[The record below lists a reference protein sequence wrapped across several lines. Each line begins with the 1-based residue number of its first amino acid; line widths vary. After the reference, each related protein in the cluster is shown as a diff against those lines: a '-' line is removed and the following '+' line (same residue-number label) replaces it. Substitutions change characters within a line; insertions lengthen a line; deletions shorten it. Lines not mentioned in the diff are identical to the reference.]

1 MPDSRVYVASTVA
14 VGLVAMAHAALTWPL
29 RAVVALFVG
38 GATVAFVAEA
48 VAIRLGWLEHHVDP
62 QVLGVPPYALFGWTG
77 LIYVAFRVA
86 LLVTDGRTAVVAGAA
101 LAAGYDALNDHR
113 GVEAGPVV
121 PKINDVKI
129 ILCLPNSSLI
139 YGTDPDSKV
148 IGFGRRPS
156 PSRTRH
162 SVRPLGPDRRAHYT
176 GLAEY

>member
-1 MPDSRVYVASTVA
+1 MPDGRIYVASTVA

-29 RAVVALFVG
+29 RAVVALFAG
-38 GATVAFVAEA
+38 GAAVAFVAEA
-48 VAIRLGWLEHHVDP
+48 VVIRLGWLEHHVGP
-62 QVLGVPPYALFGWTG
+62 RVLGVPPYALFGWTG
-77 LIYVAFRVA
+77 LVYVAFRVA
-86 LLVTDGRTAVVAGAA
+86 LLVADGRTAVVAGAA

-129 ILCLPNSSLI
+129 ILCLSNSSLI